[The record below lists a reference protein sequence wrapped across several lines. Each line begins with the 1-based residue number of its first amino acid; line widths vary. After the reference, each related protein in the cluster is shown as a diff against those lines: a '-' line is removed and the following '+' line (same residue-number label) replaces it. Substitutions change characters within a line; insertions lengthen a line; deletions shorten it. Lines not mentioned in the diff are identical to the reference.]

1 MKKLNYIKPSISC
14 FPYED
19 NIGFAA
25 ASDRTNA
32 TPDYKVNVL
41 APINKTDPND
51 DMDPNDYPW

>member
-25 ASDRTNA
+25 ASDRNNA

-51 DMDPNDYPW
+51 DMDPND